1 MTELKERTLDDFHY
15 CSWSRPASGFRIF
28 SGQNEGS
35 HQPNAEAVACSRQVP
50 FPHPFLSIKRIAFHT
65 CSDTCIFN
73 KTIWGKKKTIWGG
86 KDRFVE
92 HQSWDT
98 KSIVWKA
105 MQTGK
110 WIVFS
115 HYFWKGMV
123 TRESR
128 INSSS
133 H

>member
-73 KTIWGKKKTIWGG
+73 KTIWGKKNDLGWKRQICGAPILGHKIYCVKSHANWEVDSFLTLFLERDG
-86 KDRFVE
+86 
-92 HQSWDT
+92 HQ
-98 KSIVWKA
+98 
-105 MQTGK
+105 
-110 WIVFS
+110 
-115 HYFWKGMV
+115 
-123 TRESR
+123 R
-128 INSSS
+128 I
-133 H
+133 